1 LNAEE
6 RGERRKDRLAR
17 NEALF
22 REVNERVE
30 EVGERAG
37 TDMLDF
43 ICECGDANCTAA
55 VSLTESEYEQV
66 RADPVHFAVLRG
78 HVLPEVEDVVF
89 ENERFQVV
97 RKHTEEQE
105 IARATDPRADS

>member
-1 LNAEE
+1 LTAEE
-6 RGERRKDRLAR
+6 RSERRKDRLAR

-30 EVGERAG
+30 AVGERAG
-37 TDMLDF
+37 LDMLDF

-66 RADPVHFAVLRG
+66 RADPVHFAVLPG

-89 ENERFQVV
+89 ESDRFQVV
-97 RKHTEEQE
+97 RKHAEEQE
-105 IARATDPRADS
+105 IARATDPRA